1 MIDEAVLEELLA
13 QAGDEI
19 PVPAAGPE
27 HVLAALAVVSEPSR
41 RSRPRLTKPLI
52 AAAAVLV
59 VALAVVPTLH
69 GSSSSKTVA
78 VSAPAILHDKERAIE
93 QLHGQTASGSGA
105 NGAFGVVPT
114 STVPAPF
121 TSGGSVNTTAG
132 STAPGST
139 APGGPVDA
147 AKIVKTGT
155 LDLQVPH
162 STLRTAVNRVTSAT
176 VGLGGYVAS
185 SKTSYDGTDPTAQ
198 ITVRVP
204 ASQFEAAIARLRA
217 VPGAKVL
224 ADSENG
230 TDVTA
235 QYADLQAQL
244 TAATAG
250 RDALLVVLSRAETVG
265 DILAVQDR
273 VTAAQS
279 TVDQLQGRINVL
291 NDQSSYSA
299 LAITLSEKPAHAATT
314 AVRVTP
320 PSGIS
325 KAWADGRQGFSNGIE
340 WIIARS
346 GGALIVLLAGI
357 ALLFGIR
364 YLYPIVRR
372 GLV

>member
-1 MIDEAVLEELLA
+1 MMDEAVLQALLA

-27 HVLAALAVVSEPSR
+27 RVLNALATVSGPSR
-41 RSRPRLTKPLI
+41 GPRPRFTKPLM
-52 AAAAVLV
+52 AAAATILIALVAVPVL
-59 VALAVVPTLH
+59 ASRSTTGAKHL
-69 GSSSSKTVA
+69 A
-78 VSAPAILHDKERAIE
+78 VSAPTGSPAKERSVTNAPAG
-93 QLHGQTASGSGA
+93 LGGNVHGVTATFPSSRSFSRA
-105 NGAFGVVPT
+105 
-114 STVPAPF
+114 
-121 TSGGSVNTTAG
+121 
-132 STAPGST
+132 TAPS
-139 APGGPVDA
+139 GPVDA

-155 LDLQVPH
+155 LDLQVPR
-162 STLRTAVNRVTSAT
+162 STLRTAANRVTSAT

-185 SKTSYDGTDPTAQ
+185 SRTSYDGTNPTAQ

-204 ASQFEAAIARLRA
+204 APQFEAAIARLRA
-217 VPGAKVL
+217 MPGVKVL
-224 ADSENG
+224 ADGESG

-235 QYADLQAQL
+235 QYADLEAQL

-250 RDALLVVLSRAETVG
+250 RDALLVVLSRADTVG

-291 NDQSSYSA
+291 NDQSSYSS

-314 AVRVTP
+314 AARVTP

-325 KAWADGRQGFSNGIE
+325 KAWADGRQGFTNGIE
-340 WIIARS
+340 WLIARS

>member
-1 MIDEAVLEELLA
+1 MIDEAVLEDLLSQVA
-13 QAGDEI
+13 DEI
-19 PVPAAGPE
+19 PVPEAGPE
-27 HVLAALAVVSEPSR
+27 RVLNAIAATSGTSH
-41 RSRPRLTKPLI
+41 RSRPRVAKPLAAA
-52 AAAAVLV
+52 AAAAVV
-59 VALAVVPTLH
+59 VLLAVPMLGS
-69 GSSSSKTVA
+69 GSSSKSLSTSVLSPHPNDSLNKRSLGQGGNY
-78 VSAPAILHDKERAIE
+78 SAGGA
-93 QLHGQTASGSGA
+93 TATTLPTLSGSTGT
-105 NGAFGVVPT
+105 P
-114 STVPAPF
+114 S
-121 TSGGSVNTTAG
+121 
-132 STAPGST
+132 
-139 APGGPVDA
+139 GPVDA

-162 STLRTAVNRVTSAT
+162 STLRTAVNRVTGAA

-185 SKTSYDGTDPTAQ
+185 SRTSYDVASPTAQ
-198 ITVRVP
+198 INIRVP
-204 ASQFEAAIARLRA
+204 ANQFETVITRLRA
-217 VPGAKVL
+217 LSGVKVL
-224 ADSENG
+224 GDSENG

-250 RDALLVVLSRAETVG
+250 RDALLVVLSKAETVA

-291 NDQSSYSA
+291 DDQASYSSIA
-299 LAITLSEKPAHAATT
+299 ATLSEKPARGATAAPHRAPKT
-314 AVRVTP
+314 
-320 PSGIS
+320 GIT
-325 KAWADGRQGFSNGIE
+325 KAWADARHGFSNGIE

-346 GGALIVLLAGI
+346 GGALIVLLAAL

>member
-13 QAGDEI
+13 QAADEI
-19 PVPAAGPE
+19 PVPLGGPE
-27 HVLAALAVVSEPSR
+27 AVLTALAVVSGPSH
-41 RSRPRLTKPLI
+41 RSRPRFTKPLI
-52 AAAAVLV
+52 AAAATILI
-59 VALAVVPTLH
+59 ALLAVPMLH
-69 GSSSSKTVA
+69 TSSSAKHLA
-78 VSAPAILHDKERAIE
+78 VSAPTGLNDNTRSRHGPIGKTLAGAGANRAYTVPSTTIPSPPF
-93 QLHGQTASGSGA
+93 ASGS
-105 NGAFGVVPT
+105 
-114 STVPAPF
+114 TV
-121 TSGGSVNTTAG
+121 S
-132 STAPGST
+132 
-139 APGGPVDA
+139 GPVDA

-155 LDLQVPH
+155 LDLQVPR
-162 STLRTAVNRVTSAT
+162 STLRTSVNRVTGAT

-185 SKTSYDGTDPTAQ
+185 SKTSYDGTNPTAQ

-204 ASQFEAAIARLRA
+204 AQEFETAIARLRA
-217 VPGAKVL
+217 LPGVKVL
-224 ADSENG
+224 GDSENG

-273 VTAAQS
+273 VTAAES

-291 NDQSSYSA
+291 NDQSSYSS
-299 LAITLSEKPAHAATT
+299 LAITLSEKPAHVTTT
-314 AVRVTP
+314 AVRQTP
-320 PSGIS
+320 ETGIA
-325 KAWADGRQGFSNGIE
+325 KAWADGRKGFSNGIE